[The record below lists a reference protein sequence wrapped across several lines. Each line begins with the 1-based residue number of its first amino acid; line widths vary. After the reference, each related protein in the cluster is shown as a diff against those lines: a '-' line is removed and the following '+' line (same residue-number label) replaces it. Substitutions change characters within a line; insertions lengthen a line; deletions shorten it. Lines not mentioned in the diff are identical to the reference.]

1 MTGRASAPVPSLSVA
16 FQSDKS
22 PDAYAE
28 LGALVEG
35 YGFGTVSVYADLL
48 FQPPLGPLLAIA
60 GATRRIRLGPAC
72 LNPYT
77 LHPVEIAG
85 QIAYLDAASHGRAYL
100 GLARGAWLDS
110 LGIPQPHPVAALRE
124 AVAVVRRLLRGERAP
139 YRGRVFRLE
148 DYHALQYPVARP
160 DVPVLLGGWGPRV
173 AALAGEV
180 ADELKVGGSAN
191 PALAPVMRQRL
202 APGAARAGRAADNVG
217 LVFGA
222 VTVVAEDGAAAR
234 ALARREVAR
243 YLPVVAGLDPTVAVE
258 PGRLARVAQAVQ
270 RDDFA
275 AAAAL
280 IPDDLLDRF
289 AFAGNPRQ
297 LVVQVEALLA
307 AGADRIEFGTPHGL
321 TPREGLRLLG
331 ERVLPA
337 FRAGVG

>member
-1 MTGRASAPVPSLSVA
+1 MTGREGALAPALSVA
-16 FQSDKS
+16 FQGDK
-22 PDAYAE
+22 PPAAYAE

-77 LHPVEIAG
+77 LHPVELAG
-85 QIAYLDAASHGRAYL
+85 QLAYLDAASDGRAYL

-110 LGIPQPHPVAALRE
+110 LGIPQPRPVAALRD
-124 AVAVVRRLLRGERAP
+124 AVAIVRRLLRGERAP
-139 YRGRVFRLE
+139 YRGEVFRLE
-148 DYHALQYPVARP
+148 EYHARQYLVARP
-160 DVPVLLGGWGPRV
+160 DLPVLLGGWGPRIV
-173 AALAGEV
+173 ALAGEV

-191 PALAPVMRQRL
+191 PALVPVMRARL
-202 APGAARAGRAADNVG
+202 ASGAARAGRAPGDIG

-222 VTVVAEDGAAAR
+222 VTVVAEDDAAAR

-258 PGRLARVAQAVQ
+258 PDLLARVAEAVR

-275 AAAAL
+275 AAGAL

-289 AFAGNPRQ
+289 AFAGSPRR
-297 LVVQVEALLA
+297 LVAQVQALLA

-321 TPREGLRLLG
+321 TAREGLRLLG

-337 FRAGVG
+337 FRQ